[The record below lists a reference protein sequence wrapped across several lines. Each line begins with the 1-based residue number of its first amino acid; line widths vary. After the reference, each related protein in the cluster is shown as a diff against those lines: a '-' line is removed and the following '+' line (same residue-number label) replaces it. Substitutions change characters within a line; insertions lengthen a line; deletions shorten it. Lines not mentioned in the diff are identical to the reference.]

1 MPVLSKFNREIIDVN
16 DEVLMTALVE
26 KFGHTCNT
34 CKYNR
39 DSWMFSRIDNTRYTR
54 RSAGHNRAIEIINEN
69 STDGVINL

>member
-26 KFGHTCNT
+26 KFGHTCKT

-39 DSWMFSRIDNTRYTR
+39 DSWMFSKIDDTRYTR